1 MTYQL
6 RTDDCFSS
14 DIVDDYDVT
23 IHDVKA
29 RERLEIAPVFLLEL
43 GYYPDKTSIFI
54 VMNKNNYIY
63 AGSLHVPNTYE
74 SGELLPHQPA
84 WWTGEAEENCDI
96 PENSVSLPRGSYP
109 DVKEC

>member
-14 DIVDDYDVT
+14 DIVDDCDVT

-29 RERLEIAPVFLLEL
+29 RERLETAPVFLLEL

-63 AGSLHVPNTYE
+63 ILEACTYLIHTSL
-74 SGELLPHQPA
+74 
-84 WWTGEAEENCDI
+84 ENCCHTNLLGGLERLRRI
-96 PENSVSLPRGSYP
+96 VIYLRTVSLCPE
-109 DVKEC
+109 VHTLM